1 MAAGGEFPED
11 YHWICA
17 KCYGGIRCMRSSQN
31 TPTRTSGAPQM
42 TTPGGVSDSVVRQAH
57 CPVLMVRPEKEQAA

>member
-1 MAAGGEFPED
+1 
-11 YHWICA
+11 
-17 KCYGGIRCMRSSQN
+17 MRSLQN